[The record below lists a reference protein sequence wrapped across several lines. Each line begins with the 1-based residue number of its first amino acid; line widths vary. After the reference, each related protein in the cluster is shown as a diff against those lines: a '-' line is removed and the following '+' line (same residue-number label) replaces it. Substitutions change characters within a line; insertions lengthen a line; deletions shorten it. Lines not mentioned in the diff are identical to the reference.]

1 MREEEK
7 KKGKEKKIRMCVY
20 PQSILLVISIMWNVI
35 IQCRAITAPRAPVHG
50 SSPAAQSGVL
60 YI

>member
-1 MREEEK
+1 
-7 KKGKEKKIRMCVY
+7 MCVY